1 MRKVILDLDYVT
13 GYLRDGHFE
22 CEIEESLLEQLQSD
36 PESEA
41 LQDYVKDNGTLVI
54 DSYRVEDYEFTGNP
68 RIV

>member
-1 MRKVILDLDYVT
+1 MKKVIIDLDYVT
-13 GYLRDGHFE
+13 GHLRDGHFE

-41 LQDYVKDNGTLVI
+41 LQDYVEKHGNLVI
-54 DSYRVEDYEFTGNP
+54 DDYRVEDYEFTGNP